1 MGIFQLRICT
11 AEGRSEAMQHSKP
24 KSKSE
29 SPADKAPAPES
40 SAKTQE
46 ILHREE
52 MLDEALE
59 ETFPASDPI
68 SLADPGSQRPK
79 T

>member
-1 MGIFQLRICT
+1 MAQQ
-11 AEGRSEAMQHSKP
+11 E
-24 KSKSE
+24 KS
-29 SPADKAPAPES
+29 AAGQAPASEPP
-40 SAKTQE
+40 AKAQE

-68 SLADPGSQRPK
+68 SAAMPGSKINPK
-79 T
+79 A

>member
-1 MGIFQLRICT
+1 
-11 AEGRSEAMQHSKP
+11 MQQ
-24 KSKSE
+24 SKSE
-29 SPADKAPAPES
+29 SAVGQAPAMES
-40 SAKTQE
+40 SAKMQE

-68 SLADPGSQRPK
+68 SLAHPGSHRPK

>member
-1 MGIFQLRICT
+1 
-11 AEGRSEAMQHSKP
+11 MQQ
-24 KSKSE
+24 SKSE
-29 SPADKAPAPES
+29 SAAGQAPATES
-40 SAKTQE
+40 SAKMQE

-68 SLADPGSQRPK
+68 SVVGPRSQRTK
-79 T
+79 Q

>member
-1 MGIFQLRICT
+1 MPQ
-11 AEGRSEAMQHSKP
+11 S

-29 SPADKAPAPES
+29 SAVGQAPAMES
-40 SAKTQE
+40 SAKMQE
-46 ILHREE
+46 VLHREE

-68 SLADPGSQRPK
+68 SLADPGSHRPK